1 MSGDGSFVKH
11 SPIGIP
17 NNQEG
22 SIFLPPAQG
31 GGCVTSGPF
40 ANFTVNLG
48 PVVPALADVP
58 PNPNNVTGFGHNPRC
73 LRRDINSF
81 VSSTWTNDSSVSGLI
96 KDNSDIYWFAF
107 LMQGGLFEND
117 FLGVHSG
124 GHYTINGDPG
134 GDFFVS
140 PGDPWFF
147 LHHSM
152 IDRTYWT
159 WQNQDPEKRTYAISQ
174 TITLLNSPPSRNAT
188 IEDFIDLGV
197 NAPPIKIKDVMN
209 TLNGPL
215 CYVFT

>member
-1 MSGDGSFVKH
+1 MSGDGSFVEH
-11 SPIGIP
+11 APIGLPSPQAPLIT
-17 NNQEG
+17 
-22 SIFLPPAQG
+22 LPPAQG
-31 GGCVTSGPF
+31 GGCVESGPF
-40 ANFTVNLG
+40 TGFTVNLG
-48 PVVPALADVP
+48 PLSPVLADVP
-58 PNPNNVTGFGHNPRC
+58 ANPDNVTGFGHNPRC
-73 LRRDINSF
+73 LRRDINAF
-81 VSSTWTNDSSVSGLI
+81 VSSTWTNDSSVSDLI
-96 KDNSDIYWFAF
+96 KDNDDIFWFAF
-107 LMQGGLFEND
+107 LMQGGTFTNN

-174 TITLLNSPPSRNAT
+174 TITLQNSPPSRNAT
-188 IEDFIDLGV
+188 IEDLIDLGA
-197 NAPPIKIKDVMN
+197 NAPPLPIKEMMN
-209 TLNGPL
+209 TLDGPL